1 MVRMSEIL
9 LRSTKFNV
17 VRREFDVPGQ
27 GSVRKDIVNHPGAVL
42 ILALPEP
49 DRVVMIRNY
58 RYSVCE
64 ELLEL
69 PAGTLEPPEPPRDCA
84 ARELA
89 EETGYRAA
97 EFEPLCEFYTSPG
110 FTNELMHVFV
120 ARNLSPGVQNLQENE
135 QIKVQVLSLDDA
147 LRACLDG
154 RIRDGKTIAAL
165 QVYHYR
171 QRGL

>member
-1 MVRMSEIL
+1 MIGMSQVL
-9 LRSTKFNV
+9 LKTTKFSV
-17 VRREFDVPGQ
+17 IRREFDVAGQ
-27 GSVRKDIVNHPGAVL
+27 GRVHKEIVNHPGAVL
-42 ILALPEP
+42 VLALLEG

-58 RYSVCE
+58 RYTVCE

-84 ARELA
+84 ARELE

-97 EFEPLCEFYTSPG
+97 EWEPLCEFYTSPG
-110 FTNELMHVFV
+110 FTNERMHVFV
-120 ARNLSPGVQNLQENE
+120 ARNLSPGAQNLQENE

-147 LRACLDG
+147 LRATIDG

-171 QRGL
+171 Q